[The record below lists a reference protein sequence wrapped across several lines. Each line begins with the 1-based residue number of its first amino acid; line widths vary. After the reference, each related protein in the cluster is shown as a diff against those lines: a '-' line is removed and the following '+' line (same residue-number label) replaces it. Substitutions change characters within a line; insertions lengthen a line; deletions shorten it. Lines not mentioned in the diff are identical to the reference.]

1 MPVSGKEEPRVL
13 SRKSSTDISAGIP
26 LKKRRFLLS
35 PPSSPPREEVVPEV
49 NDLKKHEESTPD
61 TTNKEKFVT
70 DSTENQESSLELKKK
85 EASSADVTYG
95 EESGLEQASKEDSG
109 SELGS
114 KQEFGSGLQDSI
126 ASRPGLKNNQI
137 SSSNPGPSS
146 INVAV
151 RSPEKSDASKINL
164 LEVKKE
170 CVSAPNANLDNL
182 DTDVSGV
189 KLPELSPMFNLGSA
203 NRVESNTDLL
213 LTGKLASSGVPGTPV
228 GAALVRVK
236 KEMHNKLVEDDFKL
250 KLATGL
256 GNNGKLALGPKEFL
270 IPGLNVDPSL
280 LSLSLSKEKHVTEER
295 SGDTSLKGDSKSECA
310 NRSNWDLNT
319 TMDAWEGSIGD
330 TTFQGT
336 IGGSGKTISLNDRRL
351 LSSNSIVNVSSVKEK
366 QVNATREPRSSFPN
380 SSVQLIKPSEDSLRL
395 TLSSSF
401 GNVDF
406 VRERTGLSAEVAPR
420 MDISTNRHSGLLSTE
435 DKKSP
440 GVSVVKLEPSDEN
453 SKNSSVGTIKR
464 SVELSDFNAVKRE
477 PIEKHNAEAV
487 KLLASSPQD
496 TTEQRSIKPE
506 PTNEVSQELCRTSDL
521 RLQQSIPMFVHSQ
534 ESFSSSSV
542 LPTPLTPQKP
552 SPSRIPTSSDLSTSA
567 DVSNQSE
574 RSTHTKEPHMGSDGF
589 LQAPADMNPK
599 TAHHRVREENMA
611 AHKMGNNEAEDMNVD
626 HPELKR
632 TKEHVHD
639 LRAHGEGSVS
649 DEEKINIS
657 AETME
662 DESYGSECESD
673 GKQVVVSKFLHGR
686 VGRDDDDYEDGE
698 VRDPLENS
706 KIEEL
711 TADGSADSA
720 KHGDCDNKHCPSGFP
735 GGDTYTDQSC
745 LVHKENDLKIHDNT
759 AVDCIKESVGTVSNK
774 NCEQLMAKDGHSDKL
789 PLDGMATTDAD
800 EEPCSS
806 SQRKLL
812 EPTGKKSSQK
822 SIEKDMSCDGTTSSG
837 IRTVPAAG
845 EPKGQ
850 IAKAVNT
857 DEKPDS
863 SLSKVEDSLNGNSAA
878 KNSTSGGNKSRIIN
892 LPRASA
898 ISPSK
903 TRSIPDRLLSSR
915 NGRGRYSDPDGEK
928 FIPRGKRDEI
938 DADNPHRFL
947 RERIQDQSFRN
958 SRSNYTRGRG
968 KFSGRLDTSR
978 GEWGSNRDF
987 AFGSYNDD
995 YRFTRNKH
1003 AAAIADTELECN
1015 DFVIPPDGAS
1025 LSIGR
1030 GRKSLNDDLPSF
1042 RRPSSRRLSPGGRD
1056 GPGSREIQMVHRIP
1070 RNISPGRLND
1080 DNGVDLVGLRQD
1092 GKYARDLPDGII
1104 EPAYTRPNSMYEGG
1118 NTQFVR
1124 GNRNFS
1130 TFQRRGFPQVRSKS
1144 PVGSRTRSPGPWTSP
1159 RRRSPAG
1166 FGGLQQLAQHR
1177 SPAMYRVERMRS
1189 PDRSCFP
1196 EDMVARRRGSPS
1208 FLARPSDDV
1217 RDVDSAREHGHPRP
1231 INSSRRSPSDRV
1243 FSRSTRRVDVLEPR
1257 IRTSGD
1263 EYFGRP
1269 VPSGRFQE
1277 FHGEGSSEERRKCG
1291 ESRGLIRSFRPPYI
1305 SDSDNLRF
1313 QLDDG
1318 PRPFRFCSEGDAD
1331 FVGRGIRER
1340 EFDGRMKGRP
1350 VAAPRRIRTIEDQ
1363 EGNYRESGQVWHDDG
1378 FNEGSGYKRRR
1389 F

>member
-1 MPVSGKEEPRVL
+1 MPVSGKEEPGVL

-26 LKKRRFLLS
+26 LKKRRFLLD
-35 PPSSPPREEVVPEV
+35 PPSSPPRQEVLPEV
-49 NDLKKHEESTPD
+49 NDLKKHEDSTSD
-61 TTNKEKFVT
+61 TTNKEKIVT
-70 DSTENQESSLELKKK
+70 DSTENEESSLELKKK
-85 EASSADVTYG
+85 EASSADVKYE
-95 EESGLEQASKEDSG
+95 EESGLEQASEKDSA

-114 KQEFGSGLQDSI
+114 KQEFGSGLPDNI
-126 ASRPGLKNNQI
+126 ASRPDLMNNEI
-137 SSSNPGPSS
+137 SSSNQGPSS
-146 INVAV
+146 VNVAI
-151 RSPEKSDASKINL
+151 RSPEKLDVSKINL

-170 CVSAPNANLDNL
+170 SVSAPNASLDHL

-189 KLPELSPMFNLGSA
+189 KLPELSPMVNLGSA
-203 NRVESNTDLL
+203 NRVERSTDVL
-213 LTGKLASSGVPGTPV
+213 LTGKVASSGVLGTPP
-228 GAALVRVK
+228 GAALVSVK
-236 KEMHNKLVEDDFKL
+236 KELHSKLVEDDFKL

-256 GNNGKLALGPKEFL
+256 GSNGKLALGPKEFL

-280 LSLSLSKEKHVTEER
+280 LSLSLSKEKHVTEEQ
-295 SGDTSLKGDSKSECA
+295 SGDTSLKDGSKSECA

-319 TMDAWEGSIGD
+319 TMDAWEGSSGD

-351 LSSNSIVNVSSVKEK
+351 LSSNSAVNVSSLKEK
-366 QVNATREPRSSFPN
+366 QVSATSEPRSSFPN
-380 SSVQLIKPSEDSLRL
+380 PSVQLLKQSEDSLCL

-401 GNVDF
+401 GKVDF
-406 VRERTGLSAEVAPR
+406 VQERSGLSAEVAPR
-420 MDISTNRHSGLLSTE
+420 MDVSTNWRSGLLSPE
-435 DKKSP
+435 NKSSP
-440 GVSVVKLEPSDEN
+440 GVRVAKSEPSDEN
-453 SKNSSVGTIKR
+453 SKNSSVGTIK
-464 SVELSDFNAVKRE
+464 SSAELSDFNVVKRE

-487 KLLASSPQD
+487 KLPASSPQGMSG
-496 TTEQRSIKPE
+496 QRSIKSE
-506 PTNEVSQELCRTSDL
+506 PTNEVAQDFCRTSDL
-521 RLQQSIPMFVHSQ
+521 RLQQSIPIVVHSQ
-534 ESFSSSSV
+534 ESGSSSSV
-542 LPTPLTPQKP
+542 LPVPLTPQKP
-552 SPSRIPTSSDLSTSA
+552 SPSRLPTTSDLSTSA

-574 RSTHTKEPHMGSDGF
+574 RSTHTIEPHMGSDGF
-589 LQAPADMNPK
+589 DQASADMNPR
-599 TAHHRVREENMA
+599 TAHHRVREEDMA
-611 AHKMGNNEAEDMNVD
+611 GYKMDNNEADDMNVD

-632 TKEHVHD
+632 TKERVHD
-639 LRAHGEGSVS
+639 LHTHGEGSVS

-673 GKQVVVSKFLHGR
+673 GKQVFGSRLQGR

-698 VRDPLENS
+698 VRDPLGNS

-711 TADGSADSA
+711 TADSA
-720 KHGDCDNKHCPSGFP
+720 KHGDCDNRHCPSGFS
-735 GGDTYTDQSC
+735 GVDTNTNQSC
-745 LVHKENDLKIHDNT
+745 LVHEENDLKIHDNA
-759 AVDCIKESVGTVSNK
+759 AVDCIKGSVATVSNK
-774 NCEQLMAKDGHSDKL
+774 NCERLMAKDVHSDKL
-789 PLDGMATTDAD
+789 PLDEMATTGAD

-812 EPTGKKSSQK
+812 DPTGNNSSQE
-822 SIEKDMSCDGTTSSG
+822 SIEKDVYCDGTTGSG
-837 IRTVPAAG
+837 IRIVPTAG
-845 EPKGQ
+845 EPKGE

-863 SLSKVEDSLNGNSAA
+863 SLLKVEASLNGNSAA

-898 ISPSK
+898 ISPPK

-915 NGRGRYSDPDGEK
+915 NGRGRYSDLDGEK

-938 DADNPHRFL
+938 DSDSPQRFP

-968 KFSGRLDTSR
+968 RFSGRLDASR
-978 GEWGSNRDF
+978 DEWGSNRDF
-987 AFGSYNDD
+987 AYGSYNDG

-1003 AAAIADTELECN
+1003 ATAIADTELECN
-1015 DFVIPPDGAS
+1015 DFIVPPDGAA
-1025 LSIGR
+1025 LSRGR
-1030 GRKSLNDDLPSF
+1030 GRKSLNDDLASF

-1056 GPGSREIQMVHRIP
+1056 GPGGREIQMVHRIP

-1080 DNGVDLVGLRQD
+1080 DNGVDMVGLRQD
-1092 GKYARDLPDGII
+1092 GKYARGLPDGII

-1144 PVGSRTRSPGPWTSP
+1144 PLGSRTRSPGPWTSP
-1159 RRRSPAG
+1159 RRRSPDG
-1166 FGGLQQLAQHR
+1166 FSGLPQLAQHR

-1196 EDMVARRRGSPS
+1196 EDMVSRRRGSPS
-1208 FLARPSDDV
+1208 FVARTSDGV
-1217 RDVDSAREHGHPRP
+1217 RDVGSGREHGHPRS
-1231 INSSRRSPSDRV
+1231 INASRRSPSDRV

-1257 IRTSGD
+1257 IRTSDD

-1277 FHGEGSSEERRKCG
+1277 FHGEGSSDERRKCG
-1291 ESRGLIRSFRPPYI
+1291 DSRGLVRSFRPPYI

-1313 QLDDG
+1313 HLDDG
-1318 PRPFRFCSEGDAD
+1318 PRPFRFCSEGDTD
-1331 FVGRGIRER
+1331 FVERGIRER

-1350 VAAPRRIRTIEDQ
+1350 VAAPRRIRSMEDQ
-1363 EGNYRESGQVWHDDG
+1363 EVNYRESGQVWHDDG
-1378 FNEGSGYKRRR
+1378 FTEGSGFKRRR